1 MDLRTTYLGLD
12 LKNPLVPS
20 ASPLSRNLDTA
31 KRLEDA
37 GAAALV
43 MYSLF
48 EEELLHDQGA
58 MDDYLNNQSLGH
70 AEASSFLPTSE
81 ELTSRNVS
89 YLEQLQK
96 LKGSLGIPLIASLN
110 GVSTSGWIKYG
121 KSLQDAGADALEL
134 NVYFVAADME
144 PSGAEIEQRY
154 VDLLTE
160 LRQHVSIPIVMKLSP
175 QFSSVAHMVRRL
187 EQAGAAGVS
196 LFNRFYQPDIDI
208 DSLRVAPQLNLST
221 SAESLLTMRWIAILF
236 GQTKLTLAATGGVH
250 DHNDA
255 IKMLLAGADV
265 VHLCS
270 TLLQNGPQHLAK
282 ILHGMEQWMEESPYE
297 TVDQLKGVLS
307 QSHADKIS
315 ASAYARANYLQL
327 LDNYTAGMGM

>member
-221 SAESLLTMRWIAILF
+221 SAESLL
-236 GQTKLTLAATGGVH
+236 
-250 DHNDA
+250 
-255 IKMLLAGADV
+255 
-265 VHLCS
+265 
-270 TLLQNGPQHLAK
+270 
-282 ILHGMEQWMEESPYE
+282 
-297 TVDQLKGVLS
+297 
-307 QSHADKIS
+307 
-315 ASAYARANYLQL
+315 
-327 LDNYTAGMGM
+327 